1 MGVQAART
9 RAALRDTDLMS
20 SDLTRIRRWVF
31 SRHAHPVSAWSR
43 WASTPLILV
52 PIWTR
57 RWSTMA
63 PIGAWL
69 IINPI
74 FTPPPADDSAWATRA
89 VLGEEL
95 WLRDHPH
102 DRLAAINAANSAAL
116 IATILLARKNNKP
129 LTILGAATSMA
140 LTLVSW
146 NLYAD
151 YYDQHHI
158 NDH

>member
-1 MGVQAART
+1 
-9 RAALRDTDLMS
+9 MS

-31 SRHAHPVSAWSR
+31 SRHSHPVSAWSR

-52 PIWTR
+52 PTWTR

-69 IINPI
+69 TINPI
-74 FTPPPADDSAWATRA
+74 LTPPPTDDSAWATRA

-95 WLRDHPH
+95 WLIDHPR
-102 DRLAAINAANSAAL
+102 DRLAAINAANSAVL
-116 IATILLARKNNKP
+116 IATILAARKHNKP
-129 LTILGAATSMA
+129 LTVLGVANSMA

-146 NLYAD
+146 NFYAN
-151 YYDQHHI
+151 YYDHHHP
-158 NDH
+158 NSH

>member
-1 MGVQAART
+1 
-9 RAALRDTDLMS
+9 MS
-20 SDLTRIRRWVF
+20 ADLTRIRRWVF

-57 RWSTMA
+57 RWSTLA

-95 WLRDHPH
+95 WLTDHPI
-102 DRLAAINAANSAAL
+102 DRLAAINGANSAML
-116 IATILLARKNNKP
+116 IATILSARRNDKP
-129 LTILGAATSMA
+129 LTIIGAAASMA

-146 NLYAD
+146 NLYAN
-151 YYDQHHI
+151 YYDQHRVS
-158 NDH
+158 DL